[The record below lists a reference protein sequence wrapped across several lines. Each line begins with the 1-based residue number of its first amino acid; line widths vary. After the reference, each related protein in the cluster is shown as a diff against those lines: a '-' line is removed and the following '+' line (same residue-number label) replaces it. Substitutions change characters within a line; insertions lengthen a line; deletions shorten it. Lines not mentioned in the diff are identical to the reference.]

1 MKRAH
6 PARPGRP
13 GSGWVAIT
21 TFAIAFAFVEAA
33 IAISLK
39 QLYYPGGWRPP
50 FHALP
55 VEANRLEQARE
66 IGTLVMIASVAALGR
81 PPWREGIARGLWI
94 FGIWD
99 LGYYLSLRALTGF
112 PSSLLDPDLV
122 FLVPIVWVFPVWVPV
137 LVSIVSLLV
146 ALRLRTPL
154 RR

>member
-1 MKRAH
+1 MKGSRA
-6 PARPGRP
+6 ARAGR
-13 GSGWVAIT
+13 GWIAIT
-21 TFAIAFAFVEAA
+21 TFAVAFAFVEAA

-39 QLYYPGGWRPP
+39 QLHYPGGWKPP

-55 VEANRLEQARE
+55 PDANLLEQARE
-66 IGTLVMIASVAALGR
+66 IGTLVMIASVAAFGR
-81 PPWREGIARGLWI
+81 PSWREGIARGLWI

-99 LGYYLSLRALTGF
+99 LGYYAFLRILTGF

-137 LVSIVSLLV
+137 LVSIASLLV
-146 ALRLRTPL
+146 ALRLRASA